1 MFCLQNFKTH
11 FFQEHLM
18 ANSLTTLWSAKSI
31 FLIWLLSKEC
41 EMFYISLKE
50 LDVKCMVVL
59 SQEAT
64 SGKI

>member
-1 MFCLQNFKTH
+1 
-11 FFQEHLM
+11 M